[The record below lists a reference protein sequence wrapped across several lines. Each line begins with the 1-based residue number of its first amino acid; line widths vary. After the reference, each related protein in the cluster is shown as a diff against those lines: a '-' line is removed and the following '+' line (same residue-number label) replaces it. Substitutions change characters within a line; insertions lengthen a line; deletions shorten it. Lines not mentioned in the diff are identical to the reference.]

1 MAKNR
6 FSIILDYRNAM
17 KQAGILDETA
27 EELKNCSEQLERCGN
42 RVRGS
47 WTGENADKYINS
59 TYVTSENIGE
69 IRKNLINISEAIKR
83 IAERTYDTEMAAL
96 EISGKRTY

>member
-17 KQAGILDETA
+17 KQAGILDEIA
-27 EELKNCSEQLERCGN
+27 EELKNCSKQLERCGN
-42 RVRGS
+42 KGKGS
-47 WTGENADKYINS
+47 WTGENANKYINS
-59 TYVTSENIGE
+59 TYVVSENIGE
-69 IRKNLINISEAIKR
+69 IRKNLINISETIKI
-83 IAERTYDTEMAAL
+83 IAERTFDTEMAAL

>member
-17 KQAGILDETA
+17 KQAGILDEIA

-42 RVRGS
+42 KGKGS
-47 WTGENADKYINS
+47 WTGENANKYINS
-59 TYVTSENIGE
+59 TYVASENIGE
-69 IRKNLINISEAIKR
+69 IRKNLINISETIKI
-83 IAERTYDTEMAAL
+83 IAERTFDTEMAAL